1 MKKITILTFLA
12 LAALLLAGCHLF
24 EASYKPN
31 VSAVNVSLDGK
42 TIDKVQSFAGDV
54 KATITKLPTGQ
65 QEVKLKSTG
74 FWDFLGG
81 FGVWFLVGGLFLL
94 VAVVAAFFFKAFSL
108 AWSSGLSGAVVL
120 AGAFFLKLFWVWI
133 AWTVGLLVLAALAY
147 EIWKFRKQLTAKKIT
162 AAVKDLAD
170 NGKLDGSVSK

>member
-1 MKKITILTFLA
+1 MKNILLLTLLA
-12 LAALLLAGCHLF
+12 PVALLLSGCHIF
-24 EASYKPN
+24 EADVKPN

-74 FWDFLGG
+74 VWDFLGG
-81 FGVWFLVGGLFLL
+81 FGLWFLIGGLFLL
-94 VAVVAAFFFKAFSL
+94 AAIVAAFFFKAYSV

-120 AGAFFLKLFWVWI
+120 GGAFFLKVFWVWI
-133 AWTVGLLVLAALAY
+133 AWGVALLVIAGIAY
-147 EIWKFRKQLTAKKIT
+147 EIWRFRKKLLPKIKTPTATTT
-162 AAVKDLAD
+162 AVQTPA
-170 NGKLDGSVSK
+170 SK